1 MGSPGFV
8 APEVVLGRPHTPAMD
23 IYSLGTV
30 LFILL
35 VGRKP
40 FNLKQTQDLS
50 YCKLSLAEA
59 PGLQDARC
67 VIIFL
72 ICKRIIVAHYMVPP
86 WDLDVLP
93 KY

>member
-50 YCKLSLAEA
+50 YCKLSLQEA
-59 PGLQDARC
+59 PGLQDAR
-67 VIIFL
+67 
-72 ICKRIIVAHYMVPP
+72 
-86 WDLDVLP
+86 
-93 KY
+93 